1 MTIEEYFVAYLN
13 DQLSAPVSGNVP
25 PNPPAQ
31 YVTVELVGRGAENQ
45 VDSATISV
53 ESYANSRAEAGQL
66 NHAVISA
73 MEAAI
78 ERPEI
83 SSCRLD
89 TAYNF
94 TDTASKKDRYRA
106 IFEVVFFL

>member
-1 MTIEEYFVAYLN
+1 MHISTISF
-13 DQLSAPVSGNVP
+13 P
-25 PNPPAQ
+25 PPSPA
-31 YVTVELVGRGAENQ
+31 TSRRTPGAICDRGAVGRGAENQ

-94 TDTASKKDRYRA
+94 TDTTTKKDRYRA